1 MFNMS
6 STLLEL
12 LVASTT
18 FVGIHISMS
27 SSSIRTLL
35 LACLGQ
41 KKFRLLYFLI
51 SGVLFSWIITAYLRA
66 PSLVLFEPNTG
77 MKHVSFSIM
86 GFACFLVVFGY
97 TTSNPMA
104 TGKKGEGVHSLPFG
118 VLKIT
123 RHPIMWGMAL
133 FAFCHVLAS
142 GTAAAFIFFGSI
154 ATLAITGA
162 HHIDMNKQA
171 EENGGWDA
179 YLKLTS
185 HVPLGAIISG
195 RIRVE
200 RGEYKW
206 WQMVLT
212 AGLYVFFLMSHEA
225 IIGRHIL
232 HLTF

>member
-35 LACLGQ
+35 LARLGQ

-51 SGVLFSWIITAYLRA
+51 SGVLFSWIITAYLHA

-77 MKHVSFSIM
+77 MKHVSFSVM
-86 GFACFLVVFGY
+86 GFSCFLVVFGY
-97 TTSNPMA
+97 TTTNPMA
-104 TGKKGEGVHSLPFG
+104 RGKKGEGEHSLPFG

-123 RHPIMWGMAL
+123 RHPIMWGIVL
-133 FAFCHVLAS
+133 FAFCHILAS
-142 GTAAAFIFFGSI
+142 GTAAAVIFFGLI
-154 ATLAITGA
+154 IFLAIAGTR
-162 HHIDMNKQA
+162 HIDTKKQA
-171 EENGGWDA
+171 EENGAWYA

-206 WQMVLT
+206 WQMLLT
-212 AGLYVFFLMSHEA
+212 VGLYVFFIMSHEA
-225 IIGRHIL
+225 IIGRHIM
-232 HLTF
+232 HLQF

>member
-1 MFNMS
+1 VFEMS
-6 STLLEL
+6 GTLLNL
-12 LVASTT
+12 LATSTT
-18 FVGIHISMS
+18 FVGIHMAMS
-27 SSSIRTLL
+27 SNSIRILL
-35 LACLGQ
+35 LKRLGQ

-51 SGVLFSWIITAYLRA
+51 SGALFSWMITAYLQA
-66 PSLVLFEPNTG
+66 PSLILFEPNTS

-104 TGKKGEGVHSLPFG
+104 PGKKGKEVHSLPFG

-142 GTAAAFIFFGSI
+142 GTVAALIFFGSI
-154 ATLAITGA
+154 AFLAIAGA
-162 HHIDMNKQA
+162 RHIDMNKQA
-171 EENGGWDA
+171 EENGDWDA

-195 RIRVE
+195 RTRVE

-206 WQMVLT
+206 WQIALT
-212 AGLYVFFLMSHEA
+212 AGLYVAFLMSHEA
-225 IIGRHIL
+225 ITGRHIMYL
-232 HLTF
+232 SF